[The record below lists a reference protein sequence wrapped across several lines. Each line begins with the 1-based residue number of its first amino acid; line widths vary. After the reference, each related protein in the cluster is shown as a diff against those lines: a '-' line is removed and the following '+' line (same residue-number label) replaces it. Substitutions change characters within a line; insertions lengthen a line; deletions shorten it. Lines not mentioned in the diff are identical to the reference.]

1 MSDIQTK
8 SLLLRIQN
16 EQNKLDDLI
25 NFVIKSQNVSSS
37 VFDALDKRIL
47 QTVTENYVSWSTVI
61 PYLRK
66 EFRNVLFKS
75 MDEKHHASG
84 FELAELY
91 KLGYGGDELERRLCK
106 DLYDVY
112 LGKGVQLYGHIL
124 DAMSKRGGTESLEML
139 QIIKFELDPI
149 LKTKQIVV
157 DSIET
162 QINEGESLSAENTL
176 NLIECRWLR
185 DFTDAI
191 NAAIKSITPH
201 CVESTK
207 ATEPNITEVIQT
219 NTKDSDE
226 ADTDK
231 SPNHQRKLK
240 IQRYL
245 LKAKELLPDHPPESL
260 NNSRKAAEAICKD
273 LIEESYQCDTSGKLK
288 PSKGFNSL
296 EDMLKEVIRRRLTPS
311 HIDKYLG
318 SIQSFGNF
326 ASHDQDDDP
335 ESITREMAQSILS
348 HLEAV
353 ITWHNSLELTDGT
366 KHGK

>member
-66 EFRNVLFKS
+66 EFRIELFKS

-91 KLGYGGDELERRLCK
+91 KLGYGGDEVESRLCK
-106 DLYDVY
+106 DLYEVY
-112 LGKGVQLYGHIL
+112 LGKRVQLYGHIL

-162 QINEGESLSAENTL
+162 QINEGESLSAENAL

-201 CVESTK
+201 CVDSTK
-207 ATEPNITEVIQT
+207 ATEPNISELLQT
-219 NTKDSDE
+219 DISGI
-226 ADTDK
+226 DK
-231 SPNHQRKLK
+231 PNKTGSASHQRKLK
-240 IQRYL
+240 IQEYL
-245 LKAKELLPDHPPESL
+245 LKAKSLLPDHPPESL
-260 NNSRKAAEAICKD
+260 NNMRKAAEAICKD
-273 LIEESYQCDTSGKLK
+273 IIDESYQDSKNGKLK
-288 PSKGFNSL
+288 PSKAFNSL
-296 EDMLKEVIRRRLTPS
+296 EDMLSEIRRRTQVPS
-311 HIDKYLG
+311 NIDRYLV
-318 SIQSFGNF
+318 SVQSFGNLG
-326 ASHDQDDDP
+326 SHDQEDDP
-335 ESITREMAQSILS
+335 KSISREMAESILI
-348 HLEAV
+348 HLKA
-353 ITWHNSLELTDGT
+353 IIDWHNTLDLSEGT
-366 KHGK
+366 KHGE

>member
-16 EQNKLDDLI
+16 GQNKLDDLI

-47 QTVTENYVSWSTVI
+47 QMVTENYVSWSTVI

-91 KLGYGGDELERRLCK
+91 KLGYGGDELESRLCK

-112 LGKGVQLYGHIL
+112 LGKGAQLYGHIL
-124 DAMSKRGGTESLEML
+124 DALSKRGGTESLEML
-139 QIIKFELDPI
+139 KIIKFELDPI

-157 DSIET
+157 DSIER
-162 QINEGESLSAENTL
+162 QINEGESFSDENAL

-201 CVESTK
+201 CVNSTK
-207 ATEPNITEVIQT
+207 AAEPNITQVIQT

-226 ADTDK
+226 TDRTM

-245 LKAKELLPDHPPESL
+245 SKARDLLPDHPAESL
-260 NNSRKAAEAICKD
+260 TNSRKAAEAICKD
-273 LIEESYQCDTSGKLK
+273 LIEESYKSDTSGKLK

-296 EDMLKEVIRRRLTPS
+296 EDMLSEIRRRNLTPS
-311 HIDKYLG
+311 HIDKYLA

-326 ASHDQDDDP
+326 ASHDQDDEL
-335 ESITREMAQSILS
+335 ESISSEMAQSILI
-348 HLEAV
+348 HLKA
-353 ITWHNSLELTDGT
+353 IIDWHNTLDLSDGT
-366 KHGK
+366 KHGE

>member
-66 EFRNVLFKS
+66 EFRIELFKS

-91 KLGYGGDELERRLCK
+91 KLGYGGDEVESRLCK
-106 DLYDVY
+106 DLYDAY
-112 LGKGVQLYGHIL
+112 LRKGVQLYGHIL

-157 DSIET
+157 DSIER
-162 QINEGESLSAENTL
+162 QIDEGESLSNENAL
-176 NLIECRWLR
+176 NLIENRWLR

-191 NAAIKSITPH
+191 NVAINSITPH
-201 CVESTK
+201 CVDSTK
-207 ATEPNITEVIQT
+207 ATKSNIKEVIQT

-273 LIEESYQCDTSGKLK
+273 LIEESYKSDTSGKLK
-288 PSKGFNSL
+288 PSKGFSSL
-296 EDMLKEVIRRRLTPS
+296 EDMLSEVRRRSLTPS

-318 SIQSFGNF
+318 SIQSFGNL

-335 ESITREMAQSILS
+335 ESITREMAQSILY

-353 ITWHNSLELTDGT
+353 ITWHNSLELPDVT
-366 KHGK
+366 KQGE